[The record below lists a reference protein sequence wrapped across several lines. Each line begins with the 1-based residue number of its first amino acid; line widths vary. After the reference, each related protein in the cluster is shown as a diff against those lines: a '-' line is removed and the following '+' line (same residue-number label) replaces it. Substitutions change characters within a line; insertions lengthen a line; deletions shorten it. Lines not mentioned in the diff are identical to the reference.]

1 MLWALTKYP
10 QHEEKYPKILRPEQL
25 LSYVRGKNDSA
36 RLKKKKKKKNQQK
49 VKALIPEMKF

>member
-1 MLWALTKYP
+1 MLWALIKYP

-25 LSYVRGKNDSA
+25 LIYVRGKNDSA
-36 RLKKKKKKKNQQK
+36 RLKKKKNQQK

>member
-1 MLWALTKYP
+1 MLWALIKYP

-25 LSYVRGKNDSA
+25 LSYARGKTDSA
-36 RLKKKKKKKNQQK
+36 RLKKKQQK